1 MSSLSNDFLVID
13 ANIGWRLFTPHPDQA
28 RLDQQLTIARTAGIR
43 LVAPTLWR
51 YEVTTIL
58 TKALYFKQLTIDEV
72 EAAMRLS
79 GRFDIDL
86 LPPDANLAAAA
97 LAWTVRLR
105 RAAAYDSFYLALAQ
119 RLACELWTVDHKLF
133 NAVGVP
139 WVRYVGSATEESPS

>member
-1 MSSLSNDFLVID
+1 MSSFSSDYLVID

-28 RLDQQLTIARTAGIR
+28 RLDQQLTVQRTAGMR

-51 YEVTTIL
+51 YEVTSIL
-58 TKALYFKQLTIDEV
+58 TKALHFKQLTIDEV

-119 RLACELWTVDHKLF
+119 RLACDLWTVDHKLF

-139 WVRYVGSATEESPS
+139 WVHYVGSVTEESPS

>member
-1 MSSLSNDFLVID
+1 MSSLSSDYLVID

-28 RLDQQLTIARTAGIR
+28 QLDQQLTMQRRAGIR

-58 TKALYFKQLTIDEV
+58 AKALYFKQLTIDEV
-72 EAAMRLS
+72 EAALRLS
-79 GRFDIDL
+79 GHFDIEL
-86 LPPDANLAAAA
+86 LPLDANLAAAA

-119 RLACELWTVDHKLF
+119 RLECDLWTVDHKLF